1 MSTVGD
7 ALKGIREL
15 LLIQA
20 DVRALEKAVDAQ
32 GDAMKQLARDLIEV
46 DKRVSHIEGMVRGA
60 EMAARQRRLKG

>member
-1 MSTVGD
+1 VSTIGD

-32 GDAMKQLARDLIEV
+32 ADAIKQIARDLIEV

-60 EMAARQRRLKG
+60 EMVARQRRLEE

>member
-1 MSTVGD
+1 MSTISD

-32 GDAMKQLARDLIEV
+32 GESIKQIARDLIEV
-46 DKRVSHIEGMVRGA
+46 DRRVSHFEGMVRGA
-60 EMAARQRRLKG
+60 EIAARRPRLEE

>member
-1 MSTVGD
+1 MSTIGD

-15 LLIQA
+15 LLVQA

-32 GDAMKQLARDLIEV
+32 GDSIKQIARDLIEV

-60 EMAARQRRLKG
+60 EMAAGQRRLKE